1 MTPTIHLS
9 RRFLRSLYPA
19 LLLATTSVAAGTAA
33 ANAPGTGTESKPPA
47 PVPAAQPAPQPATAE
62 PDPPASHSS
71 TDTDELIAHTDSRL
85 AALSAQ
91 MGELKKMLAAQQKT
105 LSDQQ
110 DLITAQAEQ
119 IEAQKVA
126 LSGFNAQLSQIQ
138 QTAKD
143 TLQAGDSQL
152 DQRLDYLE
160 QKVSEQPDDPL
171 AAMADTTFPGSWR
184 LPGTNAAMRIGG
196 YVKMN
201 IINSFDPL
209 VTRDRF
215 IVGTIPP
222 DGTNLDNAEE
232 GASLTAQ
239 QSRVNL
245 DLRDHT
251 DYGMLRAFV
260 EGDFAG
266 DGETFRM
273 RHAYGQFSSLLAG
286 KTWSTLVDVN
296 TKPEEID
303 FEGIN
308 GMINVRQPQL
318 RFFPSIGKNLNLRLG
333 LEDPSPDVSGGT
345 GSSSGIWDLIA
356 SLDWTDTELVKGTF
370 LQNWSMRTG
379 LIGRQIRA
387 RGITD
392 DTKSTLGWGLT
403 FSGQIP
409 IKRWNENDKVLW
421 QITAGEGIG
430 RYINDLGTVGGQDAI
445 FAPDGSLDAL
455 PVFAGYLSVQHWWSP
470 RWRSNA
476 TFSWVD
482 VDPYDYQNTAEYLA
496 RFGSPYERTLR
507 ASANV
512 LFTPVRRL
520 EIGAEMLWGERRNG
534 DGTKGDAS
542 QIQVS
547 ARYLY

>member
-1 MTPTIHLS
+1 MMIRILRVLLMTHMML
-9 RRFLRSLYPA
+9 
-19 LLLATTSVAAGTAA
+19 AGTGWAAETNTSLSPEAETGKDTGTEAAASDTANGPA
-33 ANAPGTGTESKPPA
+33 ANAD
-47 PVPAAQPAPQPATAE
+47 AASDNLDDAMAQTDAT
-62 PDPPASHSS
+62 
-71 TDTDELIAHTDSRL
+71 L
-85 AALSAQ
+85 AALSAR
-91 MGELKKMLAAQQKT
+91 MAELTATLSKQQQALNDQQTLIAAQ
-105 LSDQQ
+105 
-110 DLITAQAEQ
+110 AQQ
-119 IEAQKVA
+119 IEDQKAA
-126 LSGFNAQLSQIQ
+126 LAGINAQLSQIQ
-138 QTAKD
+138 QTTSD
-143 TLQAGDSQL
+143 SLQAGDTRL
-152 DQRLDYLE
+152 TQRLDYLE

-171 AAMADTTFPGSWR
+171 TAMADTSFPGSWR

-215 IVGTIPP
+215 IVGSIPP
-222 DGTNLDNAEE
+222 KGANPDGAEE
-232 GASLTAQ
+232 GASLTVQ

-266 DGETFRM
+266 DGETFRL

-286 KTWSTLVDVN
+286 KTWSTLMDVN
-296 TKPEEID
+296 TMPVEID

-308 GMINVRQPQL
+308 GMINVRQSQL
-318 RFFPSIGKNLNLRLG
+318 RFFPRIGKNLNLRLG
-333 LEDPSPDVSGGT
+333 LEDPAPDVSGGT
-345 GSSSGIWDLIA
+345 GSSGIWDLIA
-356 SLDWTDTELVKGTF
+356 SLDWTDTELVRGSF
-370 LQNWSMRTG
+370 LKDWALRTG
-379 LIGRQIRA
+379 LIGRQLRA
-387 RGITD
+387 RGPASD

-403 FSGQIP
+403 FSGQVP
-409 IKRWNENDKVLW
+409 IRRWNEKDKLIW

-445 FAPDGSLDAL
+445 FAPDGSLDPL
-455 PVFAGYLSVQHWWSP
+455 PVFAGYLSAQHWWSE

-476 TFSWVD
+476 TFSWVQM
-482 VDPYDYQNTAEYLA
+482 DPYEYQNSPDYEAL
-496 RFGSPYERTLR
+496 FGLPYERTLR
-507 ASANV
+507 VSANV

-520 EIGAEMLWGERRNG
+520 ELGAELLWGERRNG
-534 DGTKGDAS
+534 DGSRGDAS